1 MHVDWGWI
9 KQRPHFLAEGLSCS
23 HYVTVVYS
31 AFPKRWLLAR
41 NSSKISKIPFFSP
54 PAGNNAFWNINLFI
68 QRAWLSAVARKFRP
82 TLIWITSP
90 TLYPYIHDEWR
101 QIPIIYDCMD
111 ISEQLQTSP
120 YAAAMSLEWEQHL
133 VRRAALIFCSSEYL
147 CRRLREQF
155 NAAGKVRLL
164 RNAVSAELVKR
175 GMQVSHG
182 GINHGACLK
191 GGRQHLEVAYIG
203 TVSEWLDYETLIF
216 CLEKIPN
223 LRIHLIGPL
232 FNVKMLRNQHKLIY
246 HGILEHDRLLDFSQ
260 CFDFLIMPF
269 RRSTLV
275 DAVDPVKLYEYLA
288 FGKKVISARYPEIQ
302 RFHPYVSFY
311 DTPEE
316 FVEILRN
323 SLSKGDA
330 EGEDGVVDPTGFL
343 VENTWEKRTE
353 QIEKMLTGLAPAH

>member
-9 KQRPHFLAEGLSCS
+9 KQRPHFLAEGLSCN
-23 HYVTVVYS
+23 HCITVVYS
-31 AFPKRWLLAR
+31 AFPRRWLLAR
-41 NSSKISKIPFFSP
+41 NSSKITKIPFFSP
-54 PAGNNAFWNINLFI
+54 PAGNNVFWKINLSI

-101 QIPIIYDCMD
+101 QVPIIYDCMD
-111 ISEQLQTSP
+111 ISEQLQTSR

-133 VRRAALIFCSSEYL
+133 VRRAALVFCSSEYL

-155 NAAGKVRLL
+155 NAAGEVRLL

-175 GMQVSHG
+175 GMHVYQS
-182 GINHGACLK
+182 GISRGACPT

-216 CLEKIPN
+216 CLEKMPN
-223 LRIHLIGPL
+223 LRVHLIGPL
-232 FNVKMLRNQHKLIY
+232 FNVKMLRNQRRLVY
-246 HGILEHDRLLDFSQ
+246 HGIMEHDRLLDFSQ

-269 RRSTLV
+269 RRSMLI

-288 FGKKVISARYPEIQ
+288 FGKKVISVSYPEIH

-311 DTPEE
+311 DTPQE
-316 FVEILRN
+316 FVEILKN
-323 SLSKGDA
+323 YLSKRDA
-330 EGEDGVVDPTGFL
+330 GEEDAGADPIQFL
-343 VENTWEKRTE
+343 AENTWEKRSE
-353 QIEKMLTGLAPAH
+353 QIGDVLTGLAPAH